1 MGMPI
6 PFFQATLKYYSDVR
20 ALEKLQEE
28 KDSLDY
34 SLNVSKKRLFKIENP
49 PKDKKKTDVTDPSIL
64 RQDIA
69 ALEARIEENKR
80 KISTLEVAMR

>member
-1 MGMPI
+1 MPI
-6 PFFQATLKYYSDVR
+6 PFFQATLKYYSDVQ

-28 KDSLDY
+28 KGSLDY
-34 SLNVSKKRLFKIENP
+34 SLNVNQKKLFKSENP
-49 PKDKKKTDVTDPSIL
+49 PKDKKISDVTDPSII

-80 KISTLEVAMR
+80 KISILEGTMR